1 MRMQQPTMQPSRD
14 PRMDAM
20 PAGTLSPRG
29 AVTGGGRPGPVG
41 MPPPA
46 PPNLPRGPVPGRGI
60 PVPIPGGMPPMDGG
74 TGAPTR
80 PFNPASMDPVRPAG
94 SGAVTG
100 GGMPPMAPP
109 AGGMPPMQPNQPP
122 AKPSFGRK
130 MNKGGAVKAKGGSI
144 SKASSASSRADGCA
158 TKGKTKGRFV

>member
-1 MRMQQPTMQPSRD
+1 
-14 PRMDAM
+14 MDAM

-29 AVTGGGRPGPVG
+29 A
-41 MPPPA
+41 
-46 PPNLPRGPVPGRGI
+46 
-60 PVPIPGGMPPMDGG
+60 
-74 TGAPTR
+74 PTR
-80 PFNPASMDPVRPAG
+80 PFNPFTLDSVRPAG

-100 GGMPPMAPP
+100 GGMPT
-109 AGGMPPMQPNQPP
+109 MQPNQSP

-130 MNKGGAVKAKGGSI
+130 MNKGGAIKTKSGSV